1 MRKLRALAAFVLS
14 LGLGFARAASAEVT
28 FRPVDVYVDS
38 GETKLAAYQ
47 VEIRYD
53 RERVKI
59 VGLEGGETKAFNAAP
74 FYDRA
79 GLDAGRIVIAAFIPE
94 DVDLID
100 APKGRTR
107 VARLHLQVEGPRGD
121 EAVWGMTIS
130 LAVAADGE
138 GKRILGRVQLVD
150 GADDAADEDER
161 GAGEESGR

>member
-1 MRKLRALAAFVLS
+1 MRKHWAPAAIVLLVGLAL
-14 LGLGFARAASAEVT
+14 ARAASAEVS

-53 RERVKI
+53 RTRVKI
-59 VGLEGGETKAFNAAP
+59 AGLEGGETKAFNAAP

-79 GLDAGRIVIAAFIPE
+79 GLEAGQIVIAAFVPE

-100 APKGRTR
+100 APKDRTR

-121 EAVWGMTIS
+121 EAIYGMTIR

-150 GADDAADEDER
+150 SADTVEPETR
-161 GAGEESGR
+161 EESGR